1 MKRGNEDEVE
11 TKTAQQDYE
20 QPSLCLEWLAQL
32 SSLSRDQLIRKFRD
46 EYVSLP
52 GPPCLSMITQF
63 WANSLNDK
71 NRYRDIPCLDK
82 TRVHLRCPGND
93 YIHANWI
100 DSPEIAGRIIMTQA
114 PKENTARDFWSM
126 VVEVSL
132 LHTFFLIT
140 KLKDNFGRGRVITI
154 NHLQEKVNLI
164 VALTKVEE
172 KGVEKSFAYWPMEMG
187 PKAIVKF
194 QNYVIRKTG
203 HQKVPGCTISI
214 LEVTNTDKNQR
225 LKVKHLL
232 YLDWPDHRVP
242 KCTHRFM
249 ALVKLCAQLM
259 NHPISLTDVNVTLIH
274 CSAGVGRS
282 GTLVALLML
291 SNAVDK
297 GLAPNVKNTVKC
309 LREQRALAVQGLEQY
324 AFIYR
329 AVMELI
335 WVKEDMSEEVQ
346 TNTQRQIDLLRTMTT
361 KSRCDLNQLK
371 PRNILMCS
379 RINLVEDRSG
389 LPPRGRSPSQTKG
402 TRKDAAFL
410 DKSQQAKR
418 KESGLQAIKNM
429 FSNTF
434 FQKGRRKSRPAAP
447 LAKRKT
453 PPLEEKMKQARPRMP
468 SGDKLNVGRKT
479 LPNEEKPNLR
489 RKSSA
494 ARDKVN
500 VGRKTLPNEE
510 KPNLRR
516 KSSGDKRNTRRKTLP
531 NENKL
536 CKARKTPPSPK

>member
-126 VVEVSL
+126 VVE
-132 LHTFFLIT
+132 
-140 KLKDNFGRGRVITI
+140 
-154 NHLQEKVNLI
+154 EKVNLI

-225 LKVKHLL
+225 LKGWA
-232 YLDWPDHRVP
+232 DPER
-242 KCTHRFM
+242 
-249 ALVKLCAQLM
+249 
-259 NHPISLTDVNVTLIH
+259 
-274 CSAGVGRS
+274 
-282 GTLVALLML
+282 
-291 SNAVDK
+291 
-297 GLAPNVKNTVKC
+297 
-309 LREQRALAVQGLEQY
+309 
-324 AFIYR
+324 
-329 AVMELI
+329 
-335 WVKEDMSEEVQ
+335 
-346 TNTQRQIDLLRTMTT
+346 
-361 KSRCDLNQLK
+361 
-371 PRNILMCS
+371 
-379 RINLVEDRSG
+379 
-389 LPPRGRSPSQTKG
+389 
-402 TRKDAAFL
+402 
-410 DKSQQAKR
+410 
-418 KESGLQAIKNM
+418 
-429 FSNTF
+429 
-434 FQKGRRKSRPAAP
+434 
-447 LAKRKT
+447 
-453 PPLEEKMKQARPRMP
+453 
-468 SGDKLNVGRKT
+468 
-479 LPNEEKPNLR
+479 
-489 RKSSA
+489 
-494 ARDKVN
+494 
-500 VGRKTLPNEE
+500 
-510 KPNLRR
+510 
-516 KSSGDKRNTRRKTLP
+516 
-531 NENKL
+531 
-536 CKARKTPPSPK
+536 